1 MAPPNPP
8 LLLTGRTASP
18 RATRGGV
25 AAAPQQS
32 GRTFG
37 GLAWCPGG
45 AEEAPAGPAPCMPDE
60 QTIPDEQTH
69 PTAWEPLLAHPFEE
83 YWKSHD

>member
-1 MAPPNPP
+1 
-8 LLLTGRTASP
+8 
-18 RATRGGV
+18 
-25 AAAPQQS
+25 
-32 GRTFG
+32 
-37 GLAWCPGG
+37 
-45 AEEAPAGPAPCMPDE
+45 MPDE